1 MRLSTPRV
9 SRLLTTLLLAV
20 CAPLAHAFDPFVVR
34 DIRIEGIQR
43 TEAGTVFAYLP
54 VKVGEQFSQEKA
66 TEAIRALFGTGFFS
80 DVRIE
85 VENDVVVVI
94 VDERPAIGAIE
105 FVGMK
110 EFDSKTVIAS
120 LREIGFAE
128 ARIFDRALLDRAEQE
143 LKRQYL
149 ARGRYAVQVQSTVTP
164 LERNRVSVSFSVVE
178 GEVARIREIKILG
191 AKAFKE
197 SELLGLFQQNTGNW
211 LSWYTKS
218 NQYSRQK
225 LQADI
230 ETLRSYYLNRGY
242 LEFSVE
248 TPQVTI
254 SADRRDIAIV
264 ITINEGERYTISE
277 VKLAGELLGLE
288 ADLRK
293 LITVKPGQVFSAE
306 RVNESSKAIS
316 DKLGALGYAFA
327 SVNTAPD
334 LDRDKR
340 EAALTFF
347 VDPNRRVYVRRVNVE
362 GNTRTRDVVI
372 RREMRQLESAWYDA
386 DKIQLSKE
394 RIDRLGYF
402 RTVEIETPAVPG
414 SPDQVDVN
422 VRVEEKP
429 TGMINLGVGFSSTE
443 NLIVSTGLSQDNIF
457 GSGTNASF
465 ELNTS
470 QTNRTLA
477 FSHTDPYFTQD
488 GISRSTQLYY
498 RTLRPLDIN
507 IGDYE
512 IKATGLGLSFGVPF
526 TEVDRVF
533 FGMTY
538 EANTISTTP
547 TSPERY
553 QQYVNQFG
561 RSSNALIGSI
571 GWARDERDSAI
582 APTRGTYRRA
592 NAELAFAGDLR
603 YYKLSYQHQ
612 VYWPINRMM
621 TLAVNGQIDYGDGI
635 GNKPYPL
642 LKNVFA
648 GGIGTVRGFDGGSLG
663 PRDRITNDSLGGASR
678 VVGNVEALFPF
689 PGSQQDRTLRWFVF
703 VDAGNVYDAGRPIDL
718 SDLRYSTG
726 LGVSWLSPIGPL
738 KMSLGTPLNAKAGDR
753 EQRFQFQIGTGF

>member
-1 MRLSTPRV
+1 MRLRTPRV
-9 SRLLTTLLLAV
+9 SRLLATLLLAV
-20 CAPLAHAFDPFVVR
+20 AAPLAHAFDPFVVR

-54 VKVGEQFSQEKA
+54 VKVGEQFNQDKA

-110 EFDSKTVIAS
+110 EFDSNTVIAS

-128 ARIFDRALLDRAEQE
+128 ARVFDRALLDRAEQE

-149 ARGRYAVQVQSTVTP
+149 ARGRYAVEVQSTVTP
-164 LERNRVSVSFSVVE
+164 LERNRVSVTFSVVE
-178 GEVARIREIKILG
+178 GEVARISEIRILG

-197 SELLGLFQQNTGNW
+197 SDLLDLLQQNTGNW

-225 LQADI
+225 LQADV
-230 ETLRSYYLNRGY
+230 ETLRSHYLNRGF

-264 ITINEGERYTISE
+264 ITINEGERYTINE
-277 VKLAGELLGLE
+277 VRLAGELLGLE
-288 ADLRK
+288 SDLRQ
-293 LITVKPGQVFSAE
+293 LITVQPGQVFSAE
-306 RVNESSKAIS
+306 RVNASSKAIS
-316 DKLGALGYAFA
+316 DRLGSLGYAFA
-327 SVNTAPD
+327 SVNTAPE
-334 LDRDKR
+334 LDREKR
-340 EAALTFF
+340 EASLTFF

-362 GNTRTRDVVI
+362 GNTRTRDVVV

-386 DKIQLSKE
+386 DRIQLSKE

-402 RTVEIETPAVPG
+402 RSVEIETPAVPG

-429 TGMINLGVGFSSTE
+429 TGMINLGVGFSTTD
-443 NLIVSTGLSQDNIF
+443 NLILSTGISQDNIF

-465 ELNTS
+465 EVNTS
-470 QTNRTLA
+470 DTNRTFA

-507 IGDYE
+507 VGDYE
-512 IKATGLGLSFGVPF
+512 IKATGLGLNFGVPF

-533 FGMTY
+533 FGVTY
-538 EANTISTTP
+538 EANTIETTA

-561 RSSNALIGSI
+561 RSSNALIGSV
-571 GWARDERDSAI
+571 GWTRDERDSAI

-592 NAELAFAGDLR
+592 NGELAFAGDLR

-612 VYWPINRMM
+612 VYWPVSRLL
-621 TLAVNGQIDYGDGI
+621 TLAVNGQVDYGDGI
-635 GNKPYPL
+635 GSKPYPL

-663 PRDRITNDSLGGASR
+663 PRDRVTNDSLGGASR
-678 VVGNVEALFPF
+678 VIANVEALFPF
-689 PGSQQDRTLRWFVF
+689 PGSQQDRTLRWFAF
-703 VDAGNVYDAGRPIDL
+703 VDAGNVFDSGQRIDL

-726 LGVSWLSPIGPL
+726 VGISWLSPIGPL
-738 KMSLGTPLNAKAGDR
+738 KMSLATPLNAKAGDR